1 MGQGT
6 YHTEEAK
13 KEKSNDHAV
22 TLQEDLHT
30 ETKAETPRRDK
41 EKKKWQKPA
50 SSKVVST
57 GKQPNQKTNS
67 KESEK
72 PNAAKAT
79 KIKQKKTSTTL
90 SKKPPTGDIMR
101 SVNGGPA
108 HSPCP
113 SKESEREVE
122 IRLLQVECDELRTRL
137 GCLKEGLM
145 GQKPSDVEHLLKQSQ
160 KELLWLQRQL
170 SFISNGGP
178 PCILSPNKQL
188 RNDLQ
193 CLPPSVQHRTY
204 NQIHLLEEKTR
215 SFKSDVTSVSPEVQ
229 WSFLENEL
237 KDAVQDKGR
246 LSLQYASLS
255 HRALQYDQVKLD
267 YEQLRETLAIVTKE
281 RDLAVKEKYQLQ
293 AKLENLEQVLKHMR
307 EAAERRQQ
315 LELEH
320 EQALAV
326 LNAKQQ
332 EIELLQKAQVEAK
345 KEHEGAVQLLE
356 AKVREL
362 EEKCRTQSEQF
373 NLLSRELEKF
383 RQQAGKIDLLSGNT
397 VCNSDVPG
405 SPNKAF
411 AQLIN
416 GIATTIGKGH
426 ESPAGSRSLIS
437 EFIRPLQITGDKPEQ
452 LSVKPT
458 FLLRPRSG
466 SPRHR
471 FDPDMDNEQNTN
483 TSKQRY
489 SGKVHLCIARYS
501 YNPFDGP
508 NENPEAELPL
518 VAGKYLYVYGDMD
531 EDGFYE
537 GELLDGQRGL
547 VPSNFVDFVQ
557 NEEFHVSSTL
567 ASEQE
572 ENFLNH
578 SAPLFQGEHKL
589 EITPPIH
596 IESSVLNNGTGTMD
610 VNIDEIG
617 EDIVPYPRKI
627 TLIKQLAKSVIVGW
641 EPPLVPLGW
650 GTIHSY
656 NVLVGKDVRATL
668 SFGSRTK
675 CLLEKL
681 DLATVTYRISI
692 QTVTDRGNSDEL
704 QCTLLVGKDVI
715 VAPSH
720 LKVDNVTPM
729 SAELTWL
736 PSNSNYSHI
745 IFLND
750 EEFDIVKAACY
761 KYHFINIKPNTIYK
775 VKLLAKPHQMPWQ
788 LPLEQRERKEAY
800 ADFSTQPS
808 GPPIA
813 PEDVTVHPG
822 PNPVTLLVT
831 WRPPVLSPT
840 GTSNGANVTGFAVYS
855 KGQKVAEVVFPAA
868 ENIVVDL
875 MKILN
880 LDAKEVT
887 VRTLSAQGES
897 EDSCTAL
904 IPSDLLMTPAQQ
916 HPRTMSKCKPL
927 ASAGMPDTKDD
938 HVCSHRKLDD
948 AWDHSHSVSPIHGH
962 TLEPPLSNFHS
973 PGHGRRSPSPQ
984 RILPQP
990 QGAPISNTMAKAMAR
1005 EAAQRVAESTRNE
1018 KRNLFSE
1025 RSIAVHDNSDE
1036 EEDGYDSPHIKRKGA
1051 SVDEFLKGS
1060 ELGKQPH
1067 YCPGDDYHTE
1077 SSRGSDLSDILE
1089 EDEEELY
1096 SEMQLEDG
1104 GRRRVSV
1111 TSHNTLKCSKTS
1123 ATEPSVK
1130 EPPDYSPQHPPHY
1143 KKLFSIP
1150 EVAEEESGEHL
1161 QVLHRGNSVGM
1172 AYRARGTIGRPNR
1185 APRAS
1190 CPDGRHQSSWHY
1202 SKCRFNG
1209 APPCSDDLACEG
1221 SKLGTLSR
1229 SPDSGLDCGSEEEE
1243 ARFHYRKG
1251 CNTIARNTTQEP
1263 QENPVCPRDPKLMLT
1278 RRKTLTRQS
1287 SVEEDFDDISSGF
1300 LDNTNGSKWHNEN
1313 CKPLPCVRDLNKNDT
1328 PCRKSDV
1335 YKKNC
1340 NTADLRP
1347 THRDTENFLLLG
1359 NHSTLGR
1366 TERADHPVRRF
1377 PHGSTVQQRPRP
1389 MMVPSIDSYGSRE
1402 KMSSGMYEES
1412 ETDGGMEDYSVR
1424 IFVALFDYDP
1434 RTMSPNPDAA
1444 EEELPF
1450 KEGQIIK
1457 VYGDKDPDGFY
1468 RGESCGRSGYIPCNM
1483 VSEIQA
1489 DDEEMMDQLL
1499 KQGFLPLNTPVEKI
1513 ERNRRSGRQHSVS
1526 TRRMVALYDYDP
1538 RESSPNVD
1546 VEAEITFCTGDIITV
1561 FGEIDEDGFYYGEL
1575 NGHKG
1580 LVPSNFLEEV
1590 PDDVEVYLSDAPSRY
1605 PPDTPMRTKVKR
1617 APSENTGT
1625 PRRAPS
1631 PTVHLHSVSPPSSM
1645 GSGSPMRSRD
1655 RTSKKKK
1662 GLLSK
1667 GKKLLKKLGAV
1678 K

>member
-6 YHTEEAK
+6 YHCEHTQ
-13 KEKSNDHAV
+13 KEKRGNHAS
-22 TLQEDLHT
+22 TLHEGAQSD
-30 ETKAETPRRDK
+30 TKADKTRRDK
-41 EKKKWQKPA
+41 EKKKLQKPD
-50 SSKVVST
+50 SSKVGST
-57 GKQPNQKTNS
+57 SKQPTQKTIS
-67 KESEK
+67 KDSEN
-72 PNAAKAT
+72 PNAAKIS
-79 KIKQKKTSTTL
+79 KIKEKNISTAVVR
-90 SKKPPTGDIMR
+90 KPPRKDSMR

-108 HSPCP
+108 HPP
-113 SKESEREVE
+113 GLSKESEREVE

-170 SFISNGGP
+170 SFLSNGSP
-178 PCILSPNKQL
+178 SCILSPNKF

-193 CLPPSVQHRTY
+193 CLQPSVQHRSY
-204 NQIHLLEEKTR
+204 NQVHLLEERTR
-215 SFKSDVTSVSPEVQ
+215 AIKSDVSSVSPEKVQ
-229 WSFLENEL
+229 WSFLEDEL
-237 KDAVQDKGR
+237 KDAVQDKSR

-293 AKLENLEQVLKHMR
+293 AKLENLEQVLTHMR

-345 KEHEGAVQLLE
+345 KEHEGAVQMLE
-356 AKVREL
+356 NTLDSMQAKVREL

-373 NLLSRELEKF
+373 NLLARELEKF
-383 RQQAGKIDLLSGNT
+383 RQQAGNIDLLSGNIL
-397 VCNSDVPG
+397 CSDIPG
-405 SPNKAF
+405 SPNKTLT
-411 AQLIN
+411 QLMN
-416 GIATTIGKGH
+416 GIATSFGKGN
-426 ESPAGSRSLIS
+426 ESPTGSRSLIT
-437 EFIRPLQITGDKPEQ
+437 EFIRPLQLTGDKPEQ
-452 LSVKPT
+452 LSVKPIFQT
-458 FLLRPRSG
+458 RSRSG

-471 FDPDMDNEQNTN
+471 FESDMDNEQTTN

-557 NEEFHVSSTL
+557 NDEFHVSSTL
-567 ASEQE
+567 ATEQE
-572 ENFLNH
+572 ENVLNH
-578 SAPLFQGEHKL
+578 SAPLHQRDHKL
-589 EITPPIH
+589 EITAPIH
-596 IESSVLNNGTGTMD
+596 IESSLLNNGTGTMD

-641 EPPLVPLGW
+641 EPPLVPPGW

-656 NVLVGKDVRATL
+656 NVLVGKEVRATL
-668 SFGSRTK
+668 NFGSRTK
-675 CLLEKL
+675 SLIEKL

-692 QTVTDRGNSDEL
+692 QTVTDRGFSDEL

-720 LKVDNVTPM
+720 LKVDNISPM
-729 SAELTWL
+729 SAELSWL
-736 PSNSNYSHI
+736 PSNSNYSHV

-761 KYHFINIKPNTIYK
+761 KYHFINLKPNKNYK

-800 ADFSTQPS
+800 AEFTTHPQ
-808 GPPIA
+808 GPPIP
-813 PEDVTVHPG
+813 PEAVSVHPG
-822 PNPVTLLVT
+822 PTPVTLLVT

-840 GTSNGANVTGFAVYS
+840 GTSNGANVTGFSVYAR
-855 KGQKVAEVVFPAA
+855 GQKVAEVVFPAA

-875 MKILN
+875 LKILN

-897 EDSCTAL
+897 DDSHIAL
-904 IPSDLLMTPAQQ
+904 IPPELLVPTTLQ
-916 HPRTMSKCKPL
+916 HGRTMPKCKPL
-927 ASAGMPDTKDD
+927 ASAGVPDTKDD
-938 HVCSHRKLDD
+938 HICPHGKMDESWEHHRTI
-948 AWDHSHSVSPIHGH
+948 SPAQGH
-962 TLEPPLSNFHS
+962 TLEPPISNFHS

-1005 EAAQRVAESTRNE
+1005 EAAQRMAESNRNE
-1018 KRNLFSE
+1018 KRTLFGE
-1025 RSIAVHDNSDE
+1025 RSNAVHYANSDD

-1104 GRRRVSV
+1104 GRRRSVS
-1111 TSHNTLKCSKTS
+1111 SHNTLK
-1123 ATEPSVK
+1123 
-1130 EPPDYSPQHPPHY
+1130 
-1143 KKLFSIP
+1143 
-1150 EVAEEESGEHL
+1150 
-1161 QVLHRGNSVGM
+1161 
-1172 AYRARGTIGRPNR
+1172 
-1185 APRAS
+1185 
-1190 CPDGRHQSSWHY
+1190 
-1202 SKCRFNG
+1202 
-1209 APPCSDDLACEG
+1209 
-1221 SKLGTLSR
+1221 
-1229 SPDSGLDCGSEEEE
+1229 
-1243 ARFHYRKG
+1243 
-1251 CNTIARNTTQEP
+1251 
-1263 QENPVCPRDPKLMLT
+1263 
-1278 RRKTLTRQS
+1278 
-1287 SVEEDFDDISSGF
+1287 
-1300 LDNTNGSKWHNEN
+1300 
-1313 CKPLPCVRDLNKNDT
+1313 
-1328 PCRKSDV
+1328 
-1335 YKKNC
+1335 
-1340 NTADLRP
+1340 
-1347 THRDTENFLLLG
+1347 LLG
-1359 NHSTLGR
+1359 NHSSLGR
-1366 TERADHPVRRF
+1366 SERADHPAQRF
-1377 PHGSTVQQRPRP
+1377 SHGSTVPQRPRP
-1389 MMVPSIDSYGSRE
+1389 MMVPSIEITMDSNSEGGRSRSGSEGNISPVKEESYYRSMGGHRKWSPHRTRASDDRYDSYGSRE
-1402 KMSSGMYEES
+1402 QMYEES
-1412 ETDGGMEDYSVR
+1412 ETDGGMEDYPVR

-1457 VYGDKDPDGFY
+1457 VYGDKDSDGFY
-1468 RGESCGRSGYIPCNM
+1468 RGESCGRSGFIPCNM

-1513 ERNRRSGRQHSVS
+1513 VNCERFKESSRSVHRRSRKSKRERNRRSGRQHSVS

-1546 VEAEITFCTGDIITV
+1546 VETELTFCTGDIITV
-1561 FGEIDEDGFYYGEL
+1561 FGDIDEDGFYYGEL

-1605 PPDTPMRTKVKR
+1605 PPDAPMRTKVKR
-1617 APSENTGT
+1617 APSENTST

-1645 GSGSPMRSRD
+1645 GTGSPMRSRE
-1655 RTSKKKK
+1655 RSSKKKK